1 MKDSPN
7 KMFKGE
13 IMRKAVCIIC
23 RKPLSSGIIVNG
35 KRICKS
41 CEERLIKSEMDTDF
55 YEYYKDC
62 IKKTI
67 VYAELKGEDVNCQN
81 YHL

>member
-1 MKDSPN
+1 
-7 KMFKGE
+7 
-13 IMRKAVCIIC
+13 MRIQACIIC
-23 RKPLSSGIIVNG
+23 KKPLSNGIMVNG

-41 CEERLIKSEMDTDF
+41 CEERLVSAEMDTDF

-62 IKKTI
+62 IRNTI
-67 VYAELKGEDVNCQN
+67 VQAELKGEDTRCQS

>member
-1 MKDSPN
+1 MK
-7 KMFKGE
+7 
-13 IMRKAVCIIC
+13 RHTCIIC
-23 RKPLSSGIIVNG
+23 RKPLNSGIIVNG

-41 CEERLIKSEMDTDF
+41 CEERLINAEIGTDF
-55 YEYYKDC
+55 YEYYKNC

-67 VYAELKGEDVNCQN
+67 VYTELKGEDSRCQN

>member
-1 MKDSPN
+1 M
-7 KMFKGE
+7 
-13 IMRKAVCIIC
+13 
-23 RKPLSSGIIVNG
+23 VNG

-41 CEERLIKSEMDTDF
+41 CEERLVSAEMGTDF

-62 IKKTI
+62 IRNTI
-67 VYAELKGEDVNCQN
+67 VQAELKGEDTRCQS

>member
-1 MKDSPN
+1 MKRQ
-7 KMFKGE
+7 E
-13 IMRKAVCIIC
+13 CIIC
-23 RKPLSSGIIVNG
+23 RKPLISGIIVNG

-41 CEERLIKSEMDTDF
+41 CEERLTKAEMDTDF
-55 YEYYKDC
+55 YEYYKNC

-67 VYAELKGEDVNCQN
+67 VQVTLKGEDIKCQS

>member
-1 MKDSPN
+1 MKRQP
-7 KMFKGE
+7 
-13 IMRKAVCIIC
+13 CIIC
-23 RKPLSSGIIVNG
+23 RKPLNSGIIVNG

-41 CEERLIKSEMDTDF
+41 CEERMVNAEMDTDF

-67 VYAELKGEDVNCQN
+67 VQTALKGEDIKCQS

>member
-1 MKDSPN
+1 MKRQ
-7 KMFKGE
+7 E
-13 IMRKAVCIIC
+13 CIIC
-23 RKPLSSGIIVNG
+23 RKPLNSGIMVNG

-41 CEERLIKSEMDTDF
+41 CEERLINAEIDTDF
-55 YEYYKDC
+55 YEYYKNC

-67 VYAELKGEDVNCQN
+67 VQTELRGEDTRCQN

>member
-1 MKDSPN
+1 MKRQ
-7 KMFKGE
+7 G
-13 IMRKAVCIIC
+13 CIIC
-23 RKPLSSGIIVNG
+23 RKPLNSGIMVNG

-41 CEERLIKSEMDTDF
+41 CEERLINAEMDTDF

-62 IKKTI
+62 IRKTI
-67 VYAELKGEDVNCQN
+67 VQTELRGEDTRCQS

>member
-1 MKDSPN
+1 MKRQ
-7 KMFKGE
+7 G
-13 IMRKAVCIIC
+13 CIIC
-23 RKPLSSGIIVNG
+23 RKPLSSGIMVNG

-41 CEERLIKSEMDTDF
+41 CEERLINAEIDTDF
-55 YEYYKDC
+55 YEYYKNC

-67 VYAELKGEDVNCQN
+67 VQTELRGEDTRCQN

>member
-1 MKDSPN
+1 MKRQ
-7 KMFKGE
+7 E
-13 IMRKAVCIIC
+13 CIIC
-23 RKPLSSGIIVNG
+23 RKPLNSGIMVNG

-41 CEERLIKSEMDTDF
+41 CEERLINAEIDTDF
-55 YEYYKDC
+55 YEYYKNC

-67 VYAELKGEDVNCQN
+67 VQTELRGEDTRCQS